1 MKKGGI
7 MKQLRFL
14 PYVLF
19 HLTIR
24 WVALYVLIVKALAL
38 LARQSIKDFLR
49 WTARIAGV
57 TVASRSILII
67 LAICFVLRAW
77 YLTATRPCDWRPA
90 RSMYLVTAVAATSTT
105 AILAPMLK
113 TSNGEAI
120 MLILILINIAIAVYC
135 IIRMNL
141 YEGSGCFGHF

>member
-1 MKKGGI
+1 

-19 HLTIR
+19 HLTTR

-38 LARQSIKDFLR
+38 LARQPIKDFLR

-57 TVASRSILII
+57 TVASRGILII
-67 LAICFVLRAW
+67 LAICFVRKAW

-90 RSMYLVTAVAATSTT
+90 QSMYLVTAIAAASTT
-105 AILAPMLK
+105 VVVASILK
-113 TSNGEAI
+113 TSNGGTI
-120 MLILILINIAIAVYC
+120 MLILVLVNTAIALYC
-135 IIRMNL
+135 NIRMAL
-141 YEGSGCFGHF
+141 YKGSGCFGHF